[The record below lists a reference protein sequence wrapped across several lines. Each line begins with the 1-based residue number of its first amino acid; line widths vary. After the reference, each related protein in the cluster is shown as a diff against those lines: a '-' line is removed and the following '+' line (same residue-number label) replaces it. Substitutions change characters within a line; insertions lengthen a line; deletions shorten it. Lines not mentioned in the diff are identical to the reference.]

1 MFSAQVRAHR
11 RRLGM
16 TQEDLAATTGVS
28 VRTIRNLEA
37 GQTGRARP
45 ATVRLLADAFELAG
59 DERDRFCRSAL
70 DGTDQQPADKA
81 PTSAAGTPPAHGRP
95 VPAQLPADV
104 AGFVGRTG
112 QLRQLTE
119 LLDDHDRPA
128 AVVISAIAGTAGV
141 GKTALAVHWA
151 HQTLDRF
158 PDGQLYVNLRGYDPD
173 QPATPAEVLVRF
185 LTALGVPG
193 TDIPAGLDERAAR
206 YRTELTGRRMLIALD
221 NAATVDQVRP
231 LLPGTGSCMVLVT
244 SRDSLAGLV
253 AVNGAHRFDLD
264 LLPPADAITLLRRL
278 IGHRVDADPDA
289 AATLATQCAHLPLAL
304 RVAAELAVA
313 RPTTPLAD
321 LVVELAD
328 QQHRLDLLDVDG
340 DPRAAVTAV
349 FSWSMRHLPVDAAR
363 TFRLLGLHPGPDI
376 DVYATAALTDTS
388 LSQARL
394 ALDRLARAH
403 LVHPT
408 GPARY
413 GMHDL
418 LGAYATTLTTAHDA
432 DADRRAA
439 STRLFDYYLVT
450 AAAATQHLRHV
461 DAHSRPGTATP
472 ATTPTPDLADPGT
485 ARRWLDTERPCLVAA
500 AVHTATH
507 GWPAHAVQ
515 LSMTLYRY
523 LESGHY
529 IDALTIHAHARD
541 AARQAGDPA
550 GQAHA
555 QLGLGGTNIRLGRLE
570 LATEHFVQASA
581 LFQQAGDLVGQA
593 RVLTNL
599 GVVEDHRGFYQAA
612 ADRSEQAL
620 ALYRQTS
627 HTTGEAIALHNLGV
641 AEDHLGRH
649 QAAADHLEQAL
660 ALYRQTSHT
669 IGEAM
674 ALHNLGLAEMG
685 LGRYQEAADRQEQ
698 ALALYRQAGYPRGEA
713 WALFG
718 LGSVQTHL
726 GRPDQAIALH
736 RRALTLF
743 RESGERGGEIRAL
756 NGLGEAALAAGRPAD
771 ALTHHITALSTS
783 VIPDQQARAHTGAGR
798 AHHMLGDLVRARHHY
813 EHALALHTRL
823 GSPDAHDVVAC
834 LIALDASP
842 DTGHDQHD

>member
-1 MFSAQVRAHR
+1 M
-11 RRLGM
+11 
-16 TQEDLAATTGVS
+16 
-28 VRTIRNLEA
+28 
-37 GQTGRARP
+37 
-45 ATVRLLADAFELAG
+45 
-59 DERDRFCRSAL
+59 
-70 DGTDQQPADKA
+70 
-81 PTSAAGTPPAHGRP
+81 
-95 VPAQLPADV
+95 
-104 AGFVGRTG
+104 
-112 QLRQLTE
+112 
-119 LLDDHDRPA
+119 
-128 AVVISAIAGTAGV
+128 
-141 GKTALAVHWA
+141 
-151 HQTLDRF
+151 
-158 PDGQLYVNLRGYDPD
+158 
-173 QPATPAEVLVRF
+173 
-185 LTALGVPG
+185 
-193 TDIPAGLDERAAR
+193 
-206 YRTELTGRRMLIALD
+206 
-221 NAATVDQVRP
+221 
-231 LLPGTGSCMVLVT
+231 
-244 SRDSLAGLV
+244 
-253 AVNGAHRFDLD
+253 
-264 LLPPADAITLLRRL
+264 LRRL

-313 RPTTPLAD
+313 RPTTPLAE
-321 LVVELAD
+321 LVIELAD
-328 QQHRLDLLDVDG
+328 QQHRLDLLDADG

-376 DVYATAALTDTS
+376 DAYATAALTDTS

-418 LGAYATTLTTAHDA
+418 LRAYATTLTTAHDS

-450 AAAATQHLRHV
+450 AAAATQQLRLV
-461 DAHSRPGTATP
+461 DAHGRPGTAAP
-472 ATTPTPDLADPGT
+472 ATTPTPELAGPGT
-485 ARRWLDTERPCLVAA
+485 ALRWLDTERPCLVAA
-500 AVHTATH
+500 AAHTATH
-507 GWPAHAVQ
+507 GWPAHAVR

-523 LESGHY
+523 LEGGHY

-555 QLGLGGTNIRLGRLE
+555 QLGLGTINVRLGRLE
-570 LATEHFVQASA
+570 LATEHLVQASV
-581 LFQQAGDLVGQA
+581 LFRQAGDLIGQA

-599 GVVEDHRGFYQAA
+599 GVVEDHRGHYQAA
-612 ADRSEQAL
+612 ADRLEQAL
-620 ALYRQTS
+620 ALYQQTC
-627 HTTGEAIALHNLGV
+627 HTIGEAMALHNLGV

-649 QAAADHLEQAL
+649 QAAADRLEQAL
-660 ALYRQTSHT
+660 VRYRRL
-669 IGEAM
+669 GYPREEAM
-674 ALHNLGLAEMG
+674 TLHNLGLAAMG

-698 ALALYRQAGYPRGEA
+698 ALALIRQLGYPRGEA
-713 WALFG
+713 WALYG
-718 LGSVQTHL
+718 LGSVQTRL

-736 RRALTLF
+736 TQALTLF

-756 NGLGEAALAAGRPAD
+756 NGLGEATLAAGRPAD
-771 ALTHHITALSTS
+771 ALTHHTAALSTS
-783 VIPDQQARAHTGAGR
+783 VIPDQQARAHTGADR
-798 AHHMLGDLVRARHHY
+798 AHHILGDLVRARHHY

-823 GSPDAHDVVAC
+823 GSPDAHDVGAC